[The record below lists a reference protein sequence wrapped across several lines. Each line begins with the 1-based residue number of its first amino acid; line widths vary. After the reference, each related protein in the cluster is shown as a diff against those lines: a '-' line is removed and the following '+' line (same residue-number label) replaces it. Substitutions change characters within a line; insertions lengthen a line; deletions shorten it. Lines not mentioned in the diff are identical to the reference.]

1 MYVVFDHEA
10 KTIADNFLDN
20 GISYLGYYRSDLD
33 EYNGVFEPDL
43 RKFKEVLELANTIVG
58 FNIVKYDI
66 PILER
71 YYKLDLRNKKIV
83 DIFKEIYDRYKL
95 ALKLDNLCSTTFN
108 LSKIA
113 HGTDAVRFYKE
124 GKLDKLKEYCDMD
137 VKLTKELYEYI
148 RKHGYCYYT
157 DGIGNRIKLELSF
170 DDVENSTAAQ
180 HPSDEISLF

>member
-10 KTIADNFLDN
+10 KTIANNFLDN
-20 GISYLGYYRSDLD
+20 GISYLGYYRSDTD
-33 EYNGVFEPDL
+33 EYNGVFESDL
-43 RKFKEVLELANTIVG
+43 HKFQEIIKQAHTIVG
-58 FNIVKYDI
+58 YNIIRYDI
-66 PILER
+66 PVLER
-71 YYKLDLRNKKIV
+71 YYKLDLRNKQII
-83 DIFKEIYDRYKL
+83 DIFKEVYNRYGL
-95 ALKLDNLCSTTFN
+95 ALKLDNLSSTTFN

-157 DGIGNRIKLELSF
+157 DGIGNKIKLELSF
-170 DDVENSTAAQ
+170 DVVESSSTAQ
-180 HPSDEISLF
+180 HPLDGISLF